1 MASMAVQV
9 NDSDRLTFTVFLAL
23 ALHAIVVLGI
33 TFKPQDPRPAAQ
45 TLDITLSHSD
55 DRQAPEHA
63 DFLAQTNQKGSGT
76 EKEKSQITTTQI
88 APVHDDQLHKIE
100 PIQQQA
106 AQSRPQ
112 HAVRHEITTTGDSD
126 QVAQPKTPKTAE
138 DKPEAP
144 TSRKTLMQRALEI
157 ASLEARLDTE
167 QRDYARRPRV
177 MRVTAASTLKSN
189 DAAYVASWVNKVTR
203 VGNLNY
209 PDDAR
214 RRGIHGTLRLL
225 VALWSNGTI
234 KDVQVLESS
243 GYKIL
248 DQAAIR
254 IVKLAAPFAPFPTEL
269 RKKKDVLEII
279 RTWSFE
285 PEGMSS
291 Q

>member
-1 MASMAVQV
+1 MAVQV

-88 APVHDDQLHKIE
+88 APLQDNQLHRIE

-106 AQSRPQ
+106 VQSQPQ
-112 HAVRHEITTTGDSD
+112 HAVRHEITTTGHSD
-126 QVAQPKTPKTAE
+126 QVAQPKTPKIAE
-138 DKPEAP
+138 EKPEAP
-144 TSRKTLMQRALEI
+144 TSHKTLMQRALEI

-203 VGNLNY
+203 IGNLNY

-225 VALWSNGTI
+225 VALWANGTI

-243 GYKIL
+243 GYKVL

>member
-1 MASMAVQV
+1 MASMAVRV

-45 TLDITLSHSD
+45 TLDITLSHTD
-55 DRQAPEHA
+55 DRQAPEHP

-76 EKEKSQITTTQI
+76 RKEKAQITTTRV
-88 APVHDDQLHKIE
+88 APLLDDRIHKIE
-100 PIQQQA
+100 PLQQA
-106 AQSRPQ
+106 AAQARPQ
-112 HAVRHEITTTGDSD
+112 PAVRHEVTTTSRSE
-126 QVAQPKTPKTAE
+126 QVAPSKTPKVAE
-138 DKPEAP
+138 DQPAAP
-144 TSRKTLMQRALEI
+144 VARKSLMQRALEI

-189 DAAYVASWVNKVTR
+189 DAAYVQSWVNKVTR

-209 PDDAR
+209 PDEAR
-214 RRGIHGTLRLL
+214 RRGVHGTLRLL

-243 GYKIL
+243 GHKVL

-254 IVKLAAPFAPFPTEL
+254 IVKLSAPFAPFPSEL

-291 Q
+291 R